1 MFIPFHKNF
10 QHGSMHTRLLNAQTI
25 GKQTGRRKQLLSHC
39 SKYVCKAIN
48 RKWPQLLLLS
58 VWLWGYGFVSSEAE
72 WEIKSAVWKGIIRP
86 FQFPLLTLTVP
97 FSLIYF
103 LKSCTK
109 TCASSWTVMGLVVG
123 KGGLGTLG
131 ATTPAEHE
139 TTALKFLFCF
149 DQVLVCFW
157 RTCGLSYFLSI
168 VKSRLLPVLCLSCT
182 EEGLFWEDIWQR
194 NQETRL

>member
-10 QHGSMHTRLLNAQTI
+10 QHGSMHTQLLNAQTI

-39 SKYVCKAIN
+39 SKYVCKAVN

-72 WEIKSAVWKGIIRP
+72 WEIKSAGWKGIGRP

-103 LKSCTK
+103 LKGCTK
-109 TCASSWTVMGLVVG
+109 TRASSWTVTGLVVG
-123 KGGLGTLG
+123 KGGLGALG
-131 ATTPAEHE
+131 ATAPAEYE
-139 TTALKFLFCF
+139 TTVKVSFLFWSSISLF
-149 DQVLVCFW
+149 LEDLWAVLLLKHSQMKTASCPLLVMHRRGFVL
-157 RTCGLSYFLSI
+157 GGYLAK
-168 VKSRLLPVLCLSCT
+168 KSR
-182 EEGLFWEDIWQR
+182 
-194 NQETRL
+194 N